1 MEKEGLLRAVH
12 NLHQRKLKISLLV
25 TDRHRQIAKWV
36 RENLSEADYRY
47 DIWHLAKGTV
57 YLCTGIFLSNKLS
70 YLCIYY
76 FLKSFSLKS
85 GNFSQGEGL

>member
-36 RENLSEADYRY
+36 RENLSEADHRY
-47 DIWHLAKGTV
+47 DIWHVRKLVEDSTFGKHISKYSQI
-57 YLCTGIFLSNKLS
+57 YL
-70 YLCIYY
+70 
-76 FLKSFSLKS
+76 
-85 GNFSQGEGL
+85 